1 MKVLL
6 ISNGSP
12 LSAGGPETRCL
23 ELARNLVK
31 LNSKVVIIAGKTKN
45 HYKNEMVVDGVRIYH
60 VNIVNFLSDTT
71 NLHLYLTHLL
81 FPAFSV
87 FKIIKVIRE
96 FKPDIIDDSITTS
109 SIPFPSIAP
118 FFKANEKNEILVF
131 GRLVAHKN
139 HKTLI
144 RAMTL
149 IKDVK
154 LRIIGEGPLKNNLIR
169 LSKRLGIRD
178 RIVFDGY

>member
-118 FFKANEKNEILVF
+118 FFKA
-131 GRLVAHKN
+131 
-139 HKTLI
+139 
-144 RAMTL
+144 
-149 IKDVK
+149 
-154 LRIIGEGPLKNNLIR
+154 IGTRHEHYPKFWPKGFK
-169 LSKRLGIRD
+169 
-178 RIVFDGY
+178 FWF